1 MRKLYYSIIEFIS
14 ITCPQIR
21 SMCNR
26 ATFFLVKIL
35 KRILSRLLMF
45 GAALAILLYCGIG
58 LLISA
63 GPSFGISE
71 ANKFFAWLSIFAV
84 AVYIIFTLF
93 APMQKQQNNLG
104 KKRKILIMLFIVSY
118 ALLYCIIDQILGY
131 GEFFSAMGNACTI
144 VGLMVVF
151 VEIFADECA
160 LIRNKNKN
168 ITPNTEK

>member
-14 ITCPQIR
+14 ITFPQIR
-21 SMCNR
+21 LMCNR
-26 ATFFLVKIL
+26 TTFFLVKIL
-35 KRILSRLLMF
+35 KRIWSRLLMF
-45 GAALAILLYCGIG
+45 GSALCILLYCGTG

-93 APMQKQQNNLG
+93 APMQKQQSDLG
-104 KKRKILIMLFIVSY
+104 KKRKIFIMLFIVPY
-118 ALLYCIIDQILGY
+118 VLLYCFIDQILGY
-131 GEFFSAMGNACTI
+131 GEFFSAMGNACTV

-160 LIRNKNKN
+160 LIRNQSKN